1 MLQYTVL
8 RGDYQVIVFV
18 WYLIRLD
25 KHLDVLLQSLLL
37 VSCSHISPLF
47 LVQSFLVFS
56 HLYVQHLQ
64 FYHLAVSFSFVSAIK
79 PTLKKKKNTQ
89 KKLQAIMWHIMKKNR
104 KYEMY
109 DWPKKKNK
117 KSRALNTW
125 GWKFKEYT
133 VGLIFLMTYSQS
145 DQCRSNWW

>member
-79 PTLKKKKNTQ
+79 PTLKKKT
-89 KKLQAIMWHIMKKNR
+89 HKKNFR
-104 KYEMY
+104 
-109 DWPKKKNK
+109 P
-117 KSRALNTW
+117 
-125 GWKFKEYT
+125 
-133 VGLIFLMTYSQS
+133 
-145 DQCRSNWW
+145 

>member
-109 DWPKKKNK
+109 DWPKKK
-117 KSRALNTW
+117 
-125 GWKFKEYT
+125 
-133 VGLIFLMTYSQS
+133 I
-145 DQCRSNWW
+145 

>member
-79 PTLKKKKNTQ
+79 STLKKNT
-89 KKLQAIMWHIMKKNR
+89 HTKKNR

-109 DWPKKKNK
+109 DWPKK
-117 KSRALNTW
+117 SRALNTS
-125 GWKFKEYT
+125 G
-133 VGLIFLMTYSQS
+133 
-145 DQCRSNWW
+145 

>member
-79 PTLKKKKNTQ
+79 PTLKKKKHT
-89 KKLQAIMWHIMKKNR
+89 KKTSGHNVTHYEKKQEVWNV
-104 KYEMY
+104 
-109 DWPKKKNK
+109 WL
-117 KSRALNTW
+117 A
-125 GWKFKEYT
+125 
-133 VGLIFLMTYSQS
+133 
-145 DQCRSNWW
+145 

>member
-79 PTLKKKKNTQ
+79 PTLKKKNTQ

-109 DWPKKKNK
+109 DWPKKKIKK
-117 KSRALNTW
+117 KSGVEHVRLKIQ
-125 GWKFKEYT
+125 G
-133 VGLIFLMTYSQS
+133 IYSGTNFFNDLFTEWSMQV
-145 DQCRSNWW
+145 

>member
-79 PTLKKKKNTQ
+79 PTLKKNTHTQ
-89 KKLQAIMWHIMKKNR
+89 KTSGHNVTHYEKKQEVWNV
-104 KYEMY
+104 
-109 DWPKKKNK
+109 WL
-117 KSRALNTW
+117 A
-125 GWKFKEYT
+125 
-133 VGLIFLMTYSQS
+133 
-145 DQCRSNWW
+145 

>member
-79 PTLKKKKNTQ
+79 PTLKKKNNTQ

-109 DWPKKKNK
+109 DWPKKKIK
-117 KSRALNTW
+117 KKVGRWTREVENSRNIQW
-125 GWKFKEYT
+125 
-133 VGLIFLMTYSQS
+133 
-145 DQCRSNWW
+145 D

>member
-79 PTLKKKKNTQ
+79 PTLKKKNTHT
-89 KKLQAIMWHIMKKNR
+89 KKTSGHNVTHYEKKQ
-104 KYEMY
+104 E
-109 DWPKKKNK
+109 
-117 KSRALNTW
+117 
-125 GWKFKEYT
+125 
-133 VGLIFLMTYSQS
+133 V
-145 DQCRSNWW
+145 

>member
-79 PTLKKKKNTQ
+79 PTLKKKK
-89 KKLQAIMWHIMKKNR
+89 H
-104 KYEMY
+104 
-109 DWPKKKNK
+109 KKKNFRPQCDTLWKKTGSMKCMTGLKKNLK

>member
-79 PTLKKKKNTQ
+79 PTLKKKKHTQ

-109 DWPKKKNK
+109 DWPKKK
-117 KSRALNTW
+117 
-125 GWKFKEYT
+125 
-133 VGLIFLMTYSQS
+133 
-145 DQCRSNWW
+145 

>member
-79 PTLKKKKNTQ
+79 PTLKKKNTQ
-89 KKLQAIMWHIMKKNR
+89 KTSGHNVTHYEKKTGSMKC
-104 KYEMY
+104 MTGL
-109 DWPKKKNK
+109 KKK
-117 KSRALNTW
+117 
-125 GWKFKEYT
+125 
-133 VGLIFLMTYSQS
+133 
-145 DQCRSNWW
+145 